1 MEKYLYFCKGASGDK
16 LFNAAHDVA
25 VYPVSRF
32 RGFTNQ
38 TTTQTHLAM
47 CFEPIEG
54 EVGDADGG
62 GDDVNDVVTLTITAN
77 KHKEVIQAILAAI
90 DAPKVAGTGNSMIVV
105 ADLMLQDFLSVG
117 PDSSG
122 TAVAISD
129 MSITVQAGA
138 SA

>member
-1 MEKYLYFCKGASGDK
+1 MEKYLYFCKGGTDLA
-16 LFNAAHDVA
+16 FNAAHDVA
-25 VYPVSRF
+25 VYPVSSF

-38 TTTQTHLAM
+38 STTETHLAM
-47 CFEPIEG
+47 CFKPIEG

-77 KHKEVIQAILAAI
+77 KHKEVIEAILAAM
-90 DAPKVAGTGNSMIVV
+90 DAPKVSGTGKSMVV
-105 ADLMLQDFLSVG
+105 IADIMLQEFLSVG

>member
-1 MEKYLYFCKGASGDK
+1 MEKYLYFCKGGTDLA
-16 LFNAAHDVA
+16 FNAAHDVA
-25 VYPVSRF
+25 VYPVSSF

-38 TTTQTHLAM
+38 STTETHLAM
-47 CFEPIEG
+47 CFKPIEG

-77 KHKEVIQAILAAI
+77 KHKEVIEAILAAM
-90 DAPKVAGTGNSMIVV
+90 DAPKVSGTGKSMVV
-105 ADLMLQDFLSVG
+105 IADIMLQEFLPVG

-129 MSITVQAGA
+129 VSITVQAGA
-138 SA
+138 AA

>member
-1 MEKYLYFCKGASGDK
+1 MEKYLYFCKGGTDK
-16 LFNAAHDVA
+16 AFNAAHDVA
-25 VYPVSRF
+25 VYPVSSF

-38 TTTQTHLAM
+38 STTETHLAM
-47 CFEPIEG
+47 CFKPIEG

-77 KHKEVIQAILAAI
+77 KHKEVIEAILAAM
-90 DAPKVAGTGNSMIVV
+90 DAPKVAGTGKSMIVV
-105 ADLMLQDFLSVG
+105 ADIMLQEFLPVG

>member
-1 MEKYLYFCKGASGDK
+1 MEKYLYFCKGGTDK
-16 LFNAAHDVA
+16 AFNAAHDVA
-25 VYPVSRF
+25 VYPVSSF

-38 TTTQTHLAM
+38 STTETHLAM
-47 CFEPIEG
+47 CFKPIEG

-77 KHKEVIQAILAAI
+77 KHKEVINAVLAAI
-90 DAPKVAGTGNSMIVV
+90 DAPKVAGTGKSMIVV
-105 ADLMLQDFLSVG
+105 ADIMLQEFLPVG

-129 MSITVQAGA
+129 LSITVQAGA
-138 SA
+138 AA

>member
-1 MEKYLYFCKGASGDK
+1 MEKYLYFCKGGTDLA
-16 LFNAAHDVA
+16 FNAAHDVA
-25 VYPVSRF
+25 VYPVSSF

-38 TTTQTHLAM
+38 STTETHLAM
-47 CFEPIEG
+47 CFKPIEG

-77 KHKEVIQAILAAI
+77 KHKEVIEAILAAM
-90 DAPKVAGTGNSMIVV
+90 DAPKVSGTGKSMVV
-105 ADLMLQDFLSVG
+105 IADIMLQEFLSVG

-129 MSITVQAGA
+129 VSITVQAGA
-138 SA
+138 AA

>member
-1 MEKYLYFCKGASGDK
+1 MEKYLYFCVGGTDG
-16 LFNAAHDVA
+16 LFNAAHDVV

-38 TTTQTHLAM
+38 STDQTHLAM
-47 CFEPIEG
+47 LFEPMEG

-62 GDDVNDVVTLTITAN
+62 GDDVNDVVRLTITSD
-77 KHKEVIQAILAAI
+77 KHKEVISSILAAI
-90 DAPKVAGTGNSMIVV
+90 EAPIISGHGKNMITI
-105 ADLMLQDFLSVG
+105 ADNMNQEYLAID

-122 TAVAISD
+122 TAVAITD
-129 MSITVQAGA
+129 LAITVQAGA

>member
-1 MEKYLYFCKGASGDK
+1 MEKYLYFCKGGSGDK

-25 VYPVSRF
+25 VYPVSSF

-38 TTTQTHLAM
+38 TTTQTHLGMLFA
-47 CFEPIEG
+47 PIEG
-54 EVGDADGG
+54 QIDNAD
-62 GDDVNDVVTLTITAN
+62 VSDVVTLTITSD
-77 KHKEVIQAILAAI
+77 KHKEVIEAILAAI
-90 DAPKVAGTGNSMIVV
+90 DAPKVAGTGKSMI
-105 ADLMLQDFLSVG
+105 ADLMLQEFLSVG

-138 SA
+138 AS

>member
-1 MEKYLYFCKGASGDK
+1 MEKYLYFCKGGTDK
-16 LFNAAHDVA
+16 AFNAAHDVA
-25 VYPVSRF
+25 VYPVSSF

-38 TTTQTHLAM
+38 TTTETHLAM
-47 CFEPIEG
+47 CFKPIEG
-54 EVGDADGG
+54 EVGDAEGG

-77 KHKEVIQAILAAI
+77 KHKEVIEAILAAM
-90 DAPKVAGTGNSMIVV
+90 DAPKVAGTGKSMIVV
-105 ADLMLQDFLSVG
+105 ADIMLQEFLAVG

-138 SA
+138 AA